1 MQNNRVY
8 SALVQ
13 AQWRLLQRLRAQALF
28 WVFYIQHRL
37 PCLQDFPAQ
46 AAQIPFP
53 RQLRFLKMGWE
64 SKIAET
70 EVVSG
75 EQKLFKQDNGSR
87 RQKVVILDLGW
98 YSSSGFPPQ
107 AERTSFFR
115 SLDLKLPLFSY
126 GLVDPAYL
134 IRLSLGHCSP
144 YSCSGLDICDTKAVG
159 LSFFFVCLFVFVF
172 WGNRKVAF
180 ILSR

>member
-1 MQNNRVY
+1 MFGLVIETVGAERDKKRHSEMQKNRVY

-37 PCLQDFPAQ
+37 SCLQDFTAQ
-46 AAQIPFP
+46 AAQIPLP
-53 RQLRFLKMGWE
+53 RQHRFLKMGWE
-64 SKIAET
+64 SKTAEM
-70 EVVSG
+70 EVVSS

-107 AERTSFFR
+107 AEGTSFFR
-115 SLDLKLPLFSY
+115 SLDLKLPLFPY
-126 GLVDPAYL
+126 GLLGAACL
-134 IRLSLGHCSP
+134 IGLSLRHCSP
-144 YSCSGLDICDTKAVG
+144 YSCSGLDICDTKAGV
-159 LSFFFVCLFVFVF
+159 
-172 WGNRKVAF
+172 
-180 ILSR
+180 

>member
-1 MQNNRVY
+1 M
-8 SALVQ
+8 
-13 AQWRLLQRLRAQALF
+13 
-28 WVFYIQHRL
+28 
-37 PCLQDFPAQ
+37 
-46 AAQIPFP
+46 
-53 RQLRFLKMGWE
+53 
-64 SKIAET
+64 
-70 EVVSG
+70 SG

-159 LSFFFVCLFVFVF
+159 LGFFVFCFFFFL
-172 WGNRKVAF
+172 RK
-180 ILSR
+180 